1 MKSSFIFLNLILM
14 INAFEPI
21 TFTLSPFGN
30 QFQVAHTVE
39 LLTTS
44 CNILTI
50 IRCTTLCYRHIQCR
64 TFDYDSTL
72 KKCRL
77 FEGSV
82 DTGTLISASSST
94 IVGWIIL
101 KQSLYNFYNATNNN
115 CMNSRFLDNNIVSN
129 LCQCPIHTFWNGSVC
144 ANQKYVGQ
152 GCVNDNCCRTDLNLT
167 CISSICTDINNS
179 STVESLTTTTT
190 TTVDTTE
197 PVRTTIH
204 DTTQASITTDI
215 YTTDVPRCI
224 QQSTTGGTLLY
235 ILNPT
240 STIYP
245 LYTCYSYTW
254 IATGASATLSFFFRH
269 DPGGWMV
276 DDITV
281 YRGPTQLLVN
291 GGFETGNLTGWI
303 RTGIC
308 NLNIGEAYF
317 GNTYAKSGDWYYYDL
332 CAGDG
337 NGDTISQTFSTI
349 PGEIYNITFWL
360 ANYDCCDETE
370 IANIT
375 LI

>member
-82 DTGTLISASSST
+82 DTGTLISAPSST

-101 KQSLYNFYNATNNN
+101 KQSLYNFYNATNNY

-167 CISSICTDINNS
+167 CISSICTGKNCSKN
-179 STVESLTTTTT
+179 V
-190 TTVDTTE
+190 
-197 PVRTTIH
+197 H
-204 DTTQASITTDI
+204 
-215 YTTDVPRCI
+215 VPRCI

-281 YRGPTQLLVN
+281 YRGSTQLLVN

-303 RTGIC
+303 RTGTC

-317 GNTYAKSGDWYYYDL
+317 GNTYAKSGDWYYYDR
-332 CAGDG
+332 CAGAG